1 MPNEQN
7 WGFEGK
13 NMQSFELALRDG
25 AANINLQI
33 YENDQ
38 HMEQFLLD
46 QSQLLIR
53 QKKFTLVQVRGNTWC
68 CSEDLIMT
76 LKGRVSPKY
85 SSSLSLLTYFPFSFI
100 YSWSIAESFYYVNHG
115 SSIIVSKNL
124 SNENKNTLC
133 FQRNYI
139 TKIVHFGILICIL
152 SWRQQ
157 KHQCLFSFYWDSL
170 TNFST

>member
-1 MPNEQN
+1 
-7 WGFEGK
+7 
-13 NMQSFELALRDG
+13 
-25 AANINLQI
+25 
-33 YENDQ
+33 
-38 HMEQFLLD
+38 MEQFLLD

-115 SSIIVSKNL
+115 SSIITSKNL
-124 SNENKNTLC
+124 SNENKNTMC
-133 FQRNYI
+133 FQRNDTYYRNSSFWHFDLRFVLK
-139 TKIVHFGILICIL
+139 TTRTPVHCSVCF
-152 SWRQQ
+152 
-157 KHQCLFSFYWDSL
+157 HY
-170 TNFST
+170 